1 MFPRRIV
8 PLVFALV
15 AVCIA
20 GCASF
25 PRRSDDVSVS
35 LIDVRSLETRSFESS
50 LVLTV
55 RVTNAGTEP
64 LRLSGARHRLVVN
77 GRALGVA
84 LSSDALEV
92 AALSTA
98 TQEATFN
105 LSHLGL
111 IPLASELRREP
122 VAAYQIESTFFS
134 ADWASRGIAVR
145 QNGRVDLSALAGFP
159 GAGAGR

>member
-1 MFPRRIV
+1 MSNRR
-8 PLVFALV
+8 LAAFVFALG
-15 AVCIA
+15 ALCIA

-25 PRRSDDVSVS
+25 PKRSDDVSVS
-35 LIDVRSLETRSFESS
+35 LVDVRPLETRSFESR
-50 LVLTV
+50 LVITV

-64 LRLSGARHRLVVN
+64 LRLSGSRHRLVVN

-92 AALSTA
+92 PALSTA

-111 IPLASELRREP
+111 IPLATELRREP
-122 VAAYQIESTFFS
+122 VAAYQIESTFFG
-134 ADWASRGIAVR
+134 AGWASRGIAVR

-159 GAGAGR
+159 GAGGGR